1 MNAVHTPVWAP
12 EAAPVFALRACSL
25 TLGTTAVARDL
36 SFEVRRGEL
45 LAIVG
50 PSGCGKSSLLRLMM
64 GLLRPDA
71 AGQLDTSEETLA
83 AGMVFQ
89 KPVLMPWLDAERN
102 VELSL
107 RLGPGRVASKAERRA
122 RTERALSLVG
132 LLEFRGHYPHELSGG
147 MQQRLAIARALV
159 AEPALLLLDEPFGA
173 LDELTRATLNRELLR
188 IWESAA
194 SCLSTIVLVT
204 HSISEAVMLADRVVV
219 LGPRPARVRT
229 TVEVSLPKPR
239 SQHFDELEQMD
250 AFREAVRG
258 VRAGIGQA

>member
-1 MNAVHTPVWAP
+1 MNAVHPSVSMA
-12 EAAPVFALRACSL
+12 AGAPVVTLHACSL
-25 TLGTTAVARDL
+25 TLGATAVARDL
-36 SFEVRRGEL
+36 SFEVREGEL

-64 GLLRPDA
+64 GLLRPDG
-71 AGQLDTSEETLA
+71 AGQLDAREEKLA

-107 RLGPGRVASKAERRA
+107 RLGPGRVASKAERRR
-122 RTERALSLVG
+122 RTERVLRLVG
-132 LLEFRGHYPHELSGG
+132 LLDFRRHYPHELSGG
-147 MQQRLAIARALV
+147 MQQRLAIARALI

-173 LDELTRATLNRELLR
+173 LDELTRASLNRELLR
-188 IWESAA
+188 IWENTA

-219 LGPRPARVRT
+219 LSPRPARVSA
-229 TVEVSLPKPR
+229 TVEVALPKPR
-239 SQHFDELEQMD
+239 SQHFDDLEQVE
-250 AFREAVRG
+250 AFREAVRR

>member
-1 MNAVHTPVWAP
+1 MSAVQPSPWTSAP
-12 EAAPVFALRACSL
+12 APVIALRECSL

-36 SFEVRRGEL
+36 SLEVREGEF

-64 GLLRPDA
+64 GLLRPDG
-71 AGQLDTSEETLA
+71 AGQVGARAEKLA

-89 KPVLMPWLDAERN
+89 KPVLMPWLSAERN

-107 RLGPGRVASKAERRA
+107 RLGPGRIVSKAERTA
-122 RTERALSLVG
+122 RTERALRLVG
-132 LLEFRGHYPHELSGG
+132 LIEFRRHHPHELSGG

-159 AEPALLLLDEPFGA
+159 AEPTLLLLDEPFGA

-188 IWESAA
+188 IWENAE

-204 HSISEAVMLADRVVV
+204 HSIAEAVTLADRVLV
-219 LGPRPARVRT
+219 LSPRPARVSA
-229 TVEVSLPKPR
+229 TVEVALPKPR
-239 SQHFDELEQMD
+239 SVHFDDLEQMD
-250 AFREAVRG
+250 CFRDAVRS
-258 VRAGIGQA
+258 VRAGIARA